1 MSLNIEK
8 LISVLEAKID
18 DEKRNAKQADG
29 LTCVLSLTRLDA
41 LQDVL
46 LAILEA
52 KLAILEAKK

>member
-1 MSLNIEK
+1 MNLNIEK
-8 LISVLEAKID
+8 LIAALEAKID

-52 KLAILEAKK
+52 KE